1 MECCFS
7 HIRTNNIV
15 YSRFEIKKN
24 FPILL
29 TKYNSPLWAYSSG
42 ADIVIKSQKGL
53 VASQFL
59 LLLQNSIVL
68 TFDQSVHH
76 LLHHDPFDSKTF
88 FSFFFQLAHSMNSSD
103 TSDNSIIGFFWCQTF
118 EQTTSLSSSWKNL
131 EVFDEILIASY
142 HQITHWVRLSF
153 KSAAGVIEV
162 LHSHSYVHSVI
173 AASGHIKILSSIY
186 RCSVIYYQLTN
197 NFQFLKNCNCKTCCN
212 VDWFFYM

>member
-7 HIRTNNIV
+7 HIRTNNILV

-24 FPILL
+24 FPVLL

-76 LLHHDPFDSKTF
+76 LFRLTLLIQKLF
-88 FSFFFQLAHSMNSSD
+88 FIFFFNWHIQWILVTPLTIPSLDFSD
-103 TSDNSIIGFFWCQTF
+103 VKHLSKQHLCHRPGRIFKFLMKFWSRPII
-118 EQTTSLSSSWKNL
+118 K
-131 EVFDEILIASY
+131 
-142 HQITHWVRLSF
+142 
-153 KSAAGVIEV
+153 
-162 LHSHSYVHSVI
+162 
-173 AASGHIKILSSIY
+173 
-186 RCSVIYYQLTN
+186 
-197 NFQFLKNCNCKTCCN
+197 
-212 VDWFFYM
+212 

>member
-7 HIRTNNIV
+7 HIRTNNILV

-88 FSFFFQLAHSMNSSD
+88 FHFFFQLAHSMNSSD

-131 EVFDEILIASY
+131 QVFDEILIASY

-162 LHSHSYVHSVI
+162 LHSVI
-173 AASGHIKILSSIY
+173 AASGHIKIYSSIY
-186 RCSVIYYQLTN
+186 SCSVILTN
-197 NFQFLKNCNCKTCCN
+197 NFQFMKNCKTCCN
-212 VDWFFYM
+212 VDWFFNM

>member
-76 LLHHDPFDSKTF
+76 LLHHDPFDSETF
-88 FSFFFQLAHSMNSSD
+88 FHFFFNWHIQWILVTPLTIPSLDFSD
-103 TSDNSIIGFFWCQTF
+103 VKHLSKQHLCHRPGRIFKFLMKFWSRPII
-118 EQTTSLSSSWKNL
+118 K
-131 EVFDEILIASY
+131 
-142 HQITHWVRLSF
+142 
-153 KSAAGVIEV
+153 
-162 LHSHSYVHSVI
+162 
-173 AASGHIKILSSIY
+173 
-186 RCSVIYYQLTN
+186 
-197 NFQFLKNCNCKTCCN
+197 
-212 VDWFFYM
+212 

>member
-53 VASQFL
+53 VAVSVVVTVF
-59 LLLQNSIVL
+59 NS
-68 TFDQSVHH
+68 TFDQTVHPWR
-76 LLHHDPFDSKTF
+76 PFWFKN
-88 FSFFFQLAHSMNSSD
+88 FFFIFFNWHIQWILVTPLTIPSLDFSD
-103 TSDNSIIGFFWCQTF
+103 VKHWANNIFVIVLEES
-118 EQTTSLSSSWKNL
+118 

-153 KSAAGVIEV
+153 KSAAGVWEV
-162 LHSHSYVHSVI
+162 LHSI
-173 AASGHIKILSSIY
+173 ITASGHIKI
-186 RCSVIYYQLTN
+186 
-197 NFQFLKNCNCKTCCN
+197 
-212 VDWFFYM
+212 